1 MNENAISRYIAGFDE
16 LHILTSASYLTAAE
30 LNLTSKINQIADDML
45 SFLIRAYQKG
55 VQSASEMLAH
65 DADVDIAKMREAIYM
80 VIDGKTFE
88 DRIADHVTAG
98 DTGRLDSLADS
109 EYHRVYNAG
118 VYDGGQQIR
127 ESTGLGVIKH
137 WYTVGDD
144 KVRETHEYL
153 EGRTVALDE
162 EFYTFDNDHAAY
174 PGLFKKVENN
184 ANCRCT
190 VTLEYDGTQD

>member
-1 MNENAISRYIAGFDE
+1 MDKNFISRYTAAFDE
-16 LHILTSASYLTAAE
+16 LHLLISASYLSAAG
-30 LNLTSKINQIADDML
+30 LDLTRKINQIADDML
-45 SFLIRAYQKG
+45 SFLIRAYQAG
-55 VQSASEMLAH
+55 IQSASEMLDH
-65 DADVDIAKMREAIYM
+65 DTNVDISKMREAIYQ

-88 DRIADHVTAG
+88 DRIADHITAG
-98 DTGRLDSLADS
+98 DIGRLDSLADS
-109 EYHRVYNAG
+109 EYHRVFNAG

-127 ESTGLGVIKH
+127 DSTGLGVIKH

-174 PGLFKKVENN
+174 PGLFTKVENN

-190 VTLEYDGTQD
+190 VTLEYDGTQE